1 MGRRLYLGAMLCIC
15 KVLGAGFSSGSL
27 VLAMIFFFFF
37 WKNYSAYEF
46 NFKSNDL
53 FALDYC
59 EILSNNQALDGLGL
73 RWGCQLIILK

>member
-27 VLAMIFFFFF
+27 VLAMIFFF